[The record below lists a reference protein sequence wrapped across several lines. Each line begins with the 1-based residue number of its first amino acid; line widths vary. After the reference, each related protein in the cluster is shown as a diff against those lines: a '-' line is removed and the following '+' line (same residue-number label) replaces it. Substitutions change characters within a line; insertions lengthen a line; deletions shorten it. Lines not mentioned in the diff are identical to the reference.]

1 MSKSLMPEEQGGAT
15 PAPACANIARADPA
29 QLEKALASMTRM
41 HEAGKSRVRAYFLQ
55 NMTLREIASRDSVSL
70 ETVANTIRRVR
81 AKLNEQLSPQHNNGQ
96 QPQRGIV
103 IVRARSEDLE
113 KVLAQMPRMEDQT
126 KDRMRRH
133 FLEGMDATA
142 IAAQDGIRI
151 EAVSNAL
158 RHVRAALAEHDLFWR
173 QVSFTL
179 TLPVPLGQALQAL
192 SDMLPKIKHKAD
204 ADALLEPIMRAVS
217 KARKK
222 LE

>member
-1 MSKSLMPEEQGGAT
+1 MPKGLTPQKEGGAT
-15 PAPACANIARADPA
+15 SAPANTARADPA

-41 HEAGKSRVRAYFLQ
+41 QEVGKSRVRAYFLEG
-55 NMTLREIASRDSVSL
+55 MTLRDIASRDSVSL

-81 AKLNEQLSPQHNNGQ
+81 AKLNEQLSPQQGESQ
-96 QPQRGIV
+96 QPQRGVV

-113 KVLAQMPRMEDQT
+113 KVLAHMPRMEEQT
-126 KDRMRRH
+126 KGRMRRH

-151 EAVSNAL
+151 EAVNNAL
-158 RHVRAALAEHDLFWR
+158 RHVRAALAEQDLFWR

-179 TLPVPLGQALQAL
+179 TLPVPLGQSLQAL
-192 SDMLPKIKHKAD
+192 SDMLPKIKRKAD

-217 KARKK
+217 KARKT

>member
-1 MSKSLMPEEQGGAT
+1 MPKGLTPKKEGGAT
-15 PAPACANIARADPA
+15 LAPANTARADPA

-41 HEAGKSRVRAYFLQ
+41 QEAGKSRVRAYFLED
-55 NMTLREIASRDSVSL
+55 MTLRDIASRDSVSL

-81 AKLNEQLSPQHNNGQ
+81 AKLSEQLSPQQNEGH

-151 EAVSNAL
+151 EAVNNAL
-158 RHVRAALAEHDLFWR
+158 RHVRAALAEQDLFWR

-179 TLPVPLGQALQAL
+179 TLPVPLGQSLQAL
-192 SDMLPKIKHKAD
+192 SDMLPKIKRKAD
-204 ADALLEPIMRAVS
+204 ADALLQPIMRAVS
-217 KARKK
+217 KARKT